1 MISFSS
7 SAAAASTYAVTER
20 TGSSELPAV
29 SGSRN
34 VRAVAGTIWKYCTV
48 FPDLS
53 VATAPTRIEKMPVHV
68 GRGTMSQAT
77 STPSIVADGSPE
89 NDLPTSVVPRT
100 FVTEI
105 VGGGYEWSWSPAYCT
120 VPTVRTYG
128 NEATGPQKP
137 DVVPAG
143 IGPLK
148 YRTPF
153 FVGLA
158 NRKCGGSPSRGP

>member
-7 SAAAASTYAVTER
+7 SAADASTYAVTER

-29 SGSRN
+29 SGRRN
-34 VRAVAGTIWKYCTV
+34 VRALGSTTWKYCTV
-48 FPDLS
+48 LPDWS

-68 GRGTMSQAT
+68 GRGTMSHAT

-100 FVTEI
+100 LVTEI
-105 VGGGYEWSWSPAYCT
+105 VGSGYEWSWSRAYCT
-120 VPTVRTYG
+120 VPTALTYG

-137 DVVPAG
+137 EVVFG
-143 IGPLK
+143 GMGPWK
-148 YRTPF
+148 
-153 FVGLA
+153 
-158 NRKCGGSPSRGP
+158 